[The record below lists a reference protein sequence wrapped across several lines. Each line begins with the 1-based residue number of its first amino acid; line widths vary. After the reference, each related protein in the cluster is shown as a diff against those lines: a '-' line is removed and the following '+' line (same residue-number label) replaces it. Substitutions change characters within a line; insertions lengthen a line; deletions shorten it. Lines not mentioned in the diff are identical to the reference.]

1 MPGLARL
8 GWGGGV
14 SSVGVTRWYVVTIE
28 NARDG
33 VAVEG
38 EALCYLPYLVP
49 FNSMFTDGQDLTV
62 GKALTHRATPLS
74 WLCGSTPYLHLSHN
88 PPAPYVHLLR
98 ALVFFSCTRHAP
110 IVHTHRHEAIAEMC
124 CVGAENPSRAIY
136 VCRVKLK

>member
-1 MPGLARL
+1 MHGLARL

-62 GKALTHRATPLS
+62 GKALTHRANSLIMVVWEHTLS
-74 WLCGSTPYLHLSHN
+74 
-88 PPAPYVHLLR
+88 
-98 ALVFFSCTRHAP
+98 AP
-110 IVHTHRHEAIAEMC
+110 IVHPAYCSSAPPACGSVLLLHKTCTHRAHPQA
-124 CVGAENPSRAIY
+124 
-136 VCRVKLK
+136 